1 MSILFTLLWVAMFAI
16 QEQDFMSKLEKITSN
31 LRDAQHE
38 VHDVKVSHNLTRGTL
53 LSIQDKLGVCSSRF
67 IEAEDKLK
75 ISIAQNQ
82 EYQATILNLQESV
95 RSLRLESDQK
105 SEALLDF
112 QDRLDR
118 ILCWTVW
125 VALALGFLALVLFVS
140 FFSFSF
146 FFFLFFLFF
155 SVFIFFFCI

>member
-16 QEQDFMSKLEKITSN
+16 QEQDFMSKLENITSI
-31 LRDAQHE
+31 LRDTQHE

-67 IEAEDKLK
+67 IKAEDKLK
-75 ISIAQNQ
+75 LSIAQNQ

-95 RSLRLESDQK
+95 RHLRLESSQK

-112 QDRLDR
+112 QDKIDW

-125 VALALGFLALVLFVS
+125 VALALGFLLIFLFVS
-140 FFSFSF
+140 L
-146 FFFLFFLFF
+146 LFFLFWN
-155 SVFIFFFCI
+155 FI